1 MFVICHV
8 LLKRGGDTVT
18 LSTDMSYETAL
29 KFEANEEFV
38 ELSFPDGTAVHIDR
52 EGIES
57 GLLRHPRDQFLLDTL
72 AFNEPLRYVQ
82 MALQGNLKRWL
93 TNSRQ
98 FPK

>member
-1 MFVICHV
+1 M
-8 LLKRGGDTVT
+8 KGGGV
-18 LSTDMSYETAL
+18 DMSNKIAFE
-29 KFEANEEFV
+29 FEANEEFV

-52 EGIES
+52 EGVES
-57 GLLRHPRDQFLLDTL
+57 DLLRHPRDQFLLDTL

-82 MALQGNLKRWL
+82 LARRGNLKRWL